1 MILSSSSAQGGLVES
16 DEGAQQQQQ
25 QQEEQHH
32 GTHRWDG
39 SRLQGDEVDPDE
51 QLSSPFLVKLH
62 HSFQTVDKLCFVM
75 DYINGGVCARCEP
88 MHDAPSGADARDR
101 PHMHTTH
108 AHTQPPFYSDDV
120 QLMCTS

>member
-1 MILSSSSAQGGLVES
+1 MKVLNNNKKSSIMERTGGMDHASKETKSILMK
-16 DEGAQQQQQ
+16 
-25 QQEEQHH
+25 
-32 GTHRWDG
+32 
-39 SRLQGDEVDPDE
+39 
-51 QLSSPFLVKLH
+51 LSSPFLVKLH

-120 QLMCTS
+120 QLMCTSRS